1 MEKKDSPAVVVTP
14 VAEKNV
20 PKKDSP
26 APAVVVTPAAEKIVS
41 KPVPKPAPEPAKER
55 VTIKVSRAPTIK
67 KNEDDTVADMIWNA
81 IKDKPIDVFALP
93 NQIVSDYFK
102 PVEIEP
108 SKLYLSLSAPA
119 AFPALETALG
129 KSYVVDQDQKFVIV
143 TLPK

>member
-14 VAEKNV
+14 
-20 PKKDSP
+20 
-26 APAVVVTPAAEKIVS
+26 AAEKVIP
-41 KPVPKPAPEPAKER
+41 KPVQKPAPIPEPKNER
-55 VTIKVSRAPTIK
+55 IAIKVSRAPTTK
-67 KNEDDTVADMIWNA
+67 KNTDDTIADMIWNA

-93 NQIVSDYFK
+93 NQIVSDYFT
-102 PVEIEP
+102 PVAIEP
-108 SKLYLSLSAPA
+108 SRLYLSLSAPA